1 MPKSL
6 LKILF
11 QYCVAI
17 TFFSPPVLQSKN
29 FHIPGEK
36 ARSTNFHA
44 FVGGD
49 IHVDPQTRLK
59 KSTMLIRNGVI
70 EKIGRNIP
78 VPSFYREWNCSG
90 KTIYPGLIDP
100 YNLAGKK
107 HFYLQQL
114 YQFLPCKFSSILVH
128 VYNRNY
134 SYFFW
139 LAHDLI

>member
-11 QYCVAI
+11 KYFVAV
-17 TFFSPPVLQSKN
+17 TFFSPPVLKSEN
-29 FHIPGEK
+29 FHAPGEK
-36 ARSTNFHA
+36 PMSTNFHA

-49 IHVDPQTRLK
+49 IQVDPQTRLR

-70 EKIGRNIP
+70 EKIGTNIP

-100 YNLAGKK
+100 YNL
-107 HFYLQQL
+107 
-114 YQFLPCKFSSILVH
+114 
-128 VYNRNY
+128 
-134 SYFFW
+134 
-139 LAHDLI
+139 